1 LQFYFFKI
9 ALKHFSQDHRTW
21 YFTNASGIDNWQEFE
36 IIFYKKN
43 KQIIPK
49 GNFLLNFTDHF
60 Y

>member
-36 IIFYKKN
+36 IIFYKKI

-49 GNFLLNFTDHF
+49 GSLLFEFHRSF
-60 Y
+60 